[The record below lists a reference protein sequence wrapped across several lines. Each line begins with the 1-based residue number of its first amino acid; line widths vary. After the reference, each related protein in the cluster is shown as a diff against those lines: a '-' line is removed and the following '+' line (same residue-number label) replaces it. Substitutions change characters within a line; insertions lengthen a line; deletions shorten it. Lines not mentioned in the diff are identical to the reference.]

1 MKKRTFLGILVSLT
15 GFWLLFPVSK
25 VTSLFNRLKTRPL
38 SDHELQTAALIA
50 EYIYPEDSDPG
61 ASALGIDT
69 YCANQSSTS
78 YFRRHIPSL
87 RRVTA
92 CLDAESRKTDHSDF
106 SAMHPEDRAAFLDL
120 IASGKADHLYLGI
133 RNDFYTLVDMTIE
146 GCFSDPLHGG
156 NRNAR
161 AWQIL
166 DGTFKKEWMYV

>member
-1 MKKRTFLGILVSLT
+1 MKKRTFLGILASFAV
-15 GFWLLFPVSK
+15 FWLLFPVSK
-25 VTSLFNRLKTRPL
+25 ATSLFNRLKIHPL

-50 EYIYPEDSDPG
+50 EYIYPEDSEPG

-69 YCANQSSTS
+69 YCANQSTAL
-78 YFRRHIPSL
+78 YFRRYIPPL
-87 RRVTA
+87 QRITEY
-92 CLDAESRKTDHSDF
+92 LDAASRKAGKNGF
-106 SAMHPEDRAAFLDL
+106 SAMHPEGRVALLDF
-120 IASGKADHLYLGI
+120 IASGKADHLYPGI